1 MDERDLKFT
10 TSGVV
15 DFTEYKVEKVD
26 WNASVKNKANQLMQ
40 KFSNKETVLNCID
53 EIIIALEHTD
63 DCIVNIIEI
72 PEFSCASAFY
82 EDVREEIEKL

>member
-1 MDERDLKFT
+1 MIK
-10 TSGVV
+10 
-15 DFTEYKVEKVD
+15 
-26 WNASVKNKANQLMQ
+26 
-40 KFSNKETVLNCID
+40 
-53 EIIIALEHTD
+53 IIIALEHTD